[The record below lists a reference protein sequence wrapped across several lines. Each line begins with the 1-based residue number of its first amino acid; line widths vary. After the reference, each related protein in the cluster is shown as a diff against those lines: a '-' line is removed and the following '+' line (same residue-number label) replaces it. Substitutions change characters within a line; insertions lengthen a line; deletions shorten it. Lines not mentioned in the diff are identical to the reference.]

1 MKTKQYATHP
11 LTTQSELP
19 SAILSALTIALLS
32 ALLFTSCSKH
42 HYLELLL
49 DPDGEP
55 IENPGRILL
64 SAPGV
69 ANPRL
74 PAILTDPAREDRI
87 VATVLHDQPV
97 DVEAGTYNLLCALPT
112 DGSNTEYF
120 GTDAFTLNGTTI
132 SLPLLAPDGR
142 LPQAPDVLTDATPV
156 TVTSGRT
163 IQTALTPA
171 PRTRLVRLDVRLQGA
186 DASSIT
192 AITARLEGVSRTAR
206 LEQRYTA
213 VTTQTQTQTNSP
225 VPSLRANA
233 KAPYYLLTNL
243 QLDASTPTDPEAT
256 GTFRLLG
263 TNSSATGQR
272 ILITATL
279 ANGATLSYEQ
289 DVTPLFSGFNP
300 PATATTLRLAA
311 TLNFGIDQVSGTIIP
326 WTPGWN
332 EGGTGL

>member
-1 MKTKQYATHP
+1 MKTKQYAAHP
-11 LTTQSELP
+11 LTTTQSELP

-42 HYLELLL
+42 HYLELFL

-69 ANPRL
+69 ANPLL
-74 PAILTDPAREDRI
+74 PAILTDPTREDRI
-87 VATVLHDQPV
+87 VATVLHGQPV

-132 SLPLLAPDGR
+132 SLPLLDPDGR

-206 LEQRYTA
+206 LEQRYTT
-213 VTTQTQTQTNSP
+213 VTTQTTAEAPTQTNSP
-225 VPSLRANA
+225 APSLRANA
-233 KAPYYLLTNL
+233 NAHYYLLTNL
-243 QLDASTPTDPEAT
+243 QLEASTPTDPEAT

-263 TNSSATGQR
+263 TDSSATGQR

-279 ANGATLSYEQ
+279 ADG
-289 DVTPLFSGFNP
+289 TPLFSGFNP

>member
-1 MKTKQYATHP
+1 MKTKQYAAHP
-11 LTTQSELP
+11 LTTTQSELP

-42 HYLELLL
+42 HYLELFL

-69 ANPRL
+69 ANPLL
-74 PAILTDPAREDRI
+74 PAILTDPTREDRI
-87 VATVLHDQPV
+87 VATVLHGQPV

-120 GTDAFTLNGTTI
+120 GTD
-132 SLPLLAPDGR
+132 
-142 LPQAPDVLTDATPV
+142 
-156 TVTSGRT
+156 
-163 IQTALTPA
+163 ALTPA

-213 VTTQTQTQTNSP
+213 VTTQTAAEVPTQTNSP
-225 VPSLRANA
+225 APSLRTNA

-263 TNSSATGQR
+263 TDSSATGQR

-279 ANGATLSYEQ
+279 ADGATLSYEQ
-289 DVTPLFSGFNP
+289 DVTSLFSGFNP

>member
-11 LTTQSELP
+11 LITQSELP

-42 HYLELLL
+42 HYLELFL

-69 ANPRL
+69 ANPLL
-74 PAILTDPAREDRI
+74 PAILTDPTREDRI
-87 VATVLHDQPV
+87 VATVLHGQPV

-132 SLPLLAPDGR
+132 SLPLLDPDGR

-171 PRTRLVRLDVRLQGA
+171 LVSSASTSACREPTHHPLPPSPPASKASAAPHGWNNVTRPSQPKPPPKPQPKQTPRPPVYVPTRTPTTTSSPTCNWTPPPPPTPKPPVPSASWARTPQPPA
-186 DASSIT
+186 NASS
-192 AITARLEGVSRTAR
+192 LPPPSRTA
-206 LEQRYTA
+206 
-213 VTTQTQTQTNSP
+213 
-225 VPSLRANA
+225 
-233 KAPYYLLTNL
+233 
-243 QLDASTPTDPEAT
+243 
-256 GTFRLLG
+256 
-263 TNSSATGQR
+263 
-272 ILITATL
+272 
-279 ANGATLSYEQ
+279 
-289 DVTPLFSGFNP
+289 P
-300 PATATTLRLAA
+300 P
-311 TLNFGIDQVSGTIIP
+311 
-326 WTPGWN
+326 
-332 EGGTGL
+332 

>member
-1 MKTKQYATHP
+1 MKTKQYAAHP
-11 LTTQSELP
+11 LTTTQSELP

-69 ANPRL
+69 ANPLL

-97 DVEAGTYNLLCALPT
+97 DVEAGTYNLLCTLPT

-192 AITARLEGVSRTAR
+192 AITARLEGVHPHRPRSH
-206 LEQRYTA
+206 RYLPPPGHGLLSHRPTH
-213 VTTQTQTQTNSP
+213 P
-225 VPSLRANA
+225 HYRYPRGRHHPELRARRH
-233 KAPYYLLTNL
+233 L
-243 QLDASTPTDPEAT
+243 
-256 GTFRLLG
+256 
-263 TNSSATGQR
+263 
-272 ILITATL
+272 
-279 ANGATLSYEQ
+279 
-289 DVTPLFSGFNP
+289 PL
-300 PATATTLRLAA
+300 LRLQPARH
-311 TLNFGIDQVSGTIIP
+311 SHYP
-326 WTPGWN
+326 TPGSHPQLRYRPSERHHHTLDTRMERGRNGTLKSSSSLAFLPHKTYLCLRKTTTSTLIKTFN
-332 EGGTGL
+332 ETTRTIPLSLS

>member
-120 GTDAFTLNGTTI
+120 GTDASPST
-132 SLPLLAPDGR
+132 AP
-142 LPQAPDVLTDATPV
+142 PSASPSSP
-156 TVTSGRT
+156 
-163 IQTALTPA
+163 QTA
-171 PRTRLVRLDVRLQGA
+171 
-186 DASSIT
+186 
-192 AITARLEGVSRTAR
+192 
-206 LEQRYTA
+206 
-213 VTTQTQTQTNSP
+213 
-225 VPSLRANA
+225 
-233 KAPYYLLTNL
+233 
-243 QLDASTPTDPEAT
+243 
-256 GTFRLLG
+256 
-263 TNSSATGQR
+263 
-272 ILITATL
+272 
-279 ANGATLSYEQ
+279 
-289 DVTPLFSGFNP
+289 GFPKP
-300 PATATTLRLAA
+300 PMC
-311 TLNFGIDQVSGTIIP
+311 
-326 WTPGWN
+326 
-332 EGGTGL
+332 

>member
-42 HYLELLL
+42 HYLELFL

-69 ANPRL
+69 ANPLL
-74 PAILTDPAREDRI
+74 PAILTDPTREDRI
-87 VATVLHDQPV
+87 VATVLHGQPV

-132 SLPLLAPDGR
+132 SLPLLDPDGR

-192 AITARLEGVSRTAR
+192 AITAPARASWAARSR
-206 LEQRYTA
+206 QR
-213 VTTQTQTQTNSP
+213 P
-225 VPSLRANA
+225 
-233 KAPYYLLTNL
+233 
-243 QLDASTPTDPEAT
+243 
-256 GTFRLLG
+256 
-263 TNSSATGQR
+263 
-272 ILITATL
+272 
-279 ANGATLSYEQ
+279 
-289 DVTPLFSGFNP
+289 SGFSTSRC
-300 PATATTLRLAA
+300 A
-311 TLNFGIDQVSGTIIP
+311 SS
-326 WTPGWN
+326 W
-332 EGGTGL
+332 

>member
-213 VTTQTQTQTNSP
+213 VTTQTQTNSP
-225 VPSLRANA
+225 APSLRANA
-233 KAPYYLLTNL
+233 NAHYYLLTNL
-243 QLDASTPTDPEAT
+243 QLEASTPTDPEAT

>member
-64 SAPGV
+64 SAPSV
-69 ANPRL
+69 ANPLL
-74 PAILTDPAREDRI
+74 PAILTDPTREDRI
-87 VATVLHDQPV
+87 VATVLHGQPV

-213 VTTQTQTQTNSP
+213 VTTQTQTNSP
-225 VPSLRANA
+225 APSLRANA
-233 KAPYYLLTNL
+233 NAHYYLLTNL
-243 QLDASTPTDPEAT
+243 QLDASLPTDPEAT

>member
-42 HYLELLL
+42 HYLELFL

-69 ANPRL
+69 ANPLL
-74 PAILTDPAREDRI
+74 PAILTDPTREDRI
-87 VATVLHDQPV
+87 VATVLHGQPV

-132 SLPLLAPDGR
+132 SLPLLDPDGR

-192 AITARLEGVSRTAR
+192 AITARLASAAPHGWNNATRPSQPKPPLKFQPKQTPPPPVYAPTRRPPTTSSLTCNWRPPPPPTPKPPVPSASWARTPQPPANASSLPPPSRTA
-206 LEQRYTA
+206 
-213 VTTQTQTQTNSP
+213 
-225 VPSLRANA
+225 
-233 KAPYYLLTNL
+233 
-243 QLDASTPTDPEAT
+243 
-256 GTFRLLG
+256 
-263 TNSSATGQR
+263 
-272 ILITATL
+272 
-279 ANGATLSYEQ
+279 
-289 DVTPLFSGFNP
+289 P
-300 PATATTLRLAA
+300 P
-311 TLNFGIDQVSGTIIP
+311 
-326 WTPGWN
+326 
-332 EGGTGL
+332 

>member
-1 MKTKQYATHP
+1 MKTKQYAAHP
-11 LTTQSELP
+11 LTTTQSELP

-42 HYLELLL
+42 HYLELFL

-69 ANPRL
+69 ANPLL
-74 PAILTDPAREDRI
+74 PAILTDPARKDRI
-87 VATVLHDQPV
+87 VATVLHDHPV

-192 AITARLEGVSRTAR
+192 AITARLEGVSIKAMRSRMDDIRSRMPSGVAALFSEEGGKANIIVYVSKDLHDRFTAPSLIKQVAPLCGGSGGGRPDMAQAGGTNPAGIDEAMAR
-206 LEQRYTA
+206 LKE
-213 VTTQTQTQTNSP
+213 
-225 VPSLRANA
+225 
-233 KAPYYLLTNL
+233 LL
-243 QLDASTPTDPEAT
+243 A
-256 GTFRLLG
+256 
-263 TNSSATGQR
+263 
-272 ILITATL
+272 
-279 ANGATLSYEQ
+279 
-289 DVTPLFSGFNP
+289 
-300 PATATTLRLAA
+300 
-311 TLNFGIDQVSGTIIP
+311 
-326 WTPGWN
+326 
-332 EGGTGL
+332 